1 MQEKHNEIEYQRWDI
16 HQRLQHILLLISF
29 TLLMMTGMPLKFPD
43 STVSK
48 VLMYLFGG
56 VESAGILHRFSAS
69 ILILDSIYHVIYLV
83 CKIIKRRNV
92 WAMAPRWKDVQDLFG
107 MIKYLL
113 GIRPDQP
120 RFDRYMF
127 TEKFEYWAVVWGS
140 AVMIITGFVMWFP
153 VLSTKILPGI
163 FMPLSKVIHSYEALL
178 AALAIVIWHFYH
190 AHLSP
195 DVFPMSRIWLTGRI
209 TEKEL
214 IHKHPL
220 EFERIKRSNNSLGI
234 NTHEANRNEFPPSE
248 IQ

>member
-16 HQRLQHILLLISF
+16 HQRIQHFFLLISF
-29 TLLMMTGMPLKFPD
+29 TLLMMTGLPLKFPD
-43 STVSK
+43 STISK

-56 VESAGILHRFSAS
+56 VESAGKLHRIAAS
-69 ILILDSIYHVIYLV
+69 VLILVSIYHVIYLV
-83 CKIIKRRNV
+83 YKIIKRKNV
-92 WAMAPRWKDVQDLFG
+92 WAMLPRWKDVQDLLG
-107 MIKYLL
+107 MLKYLF
-113 GIRPDQP
+113 GIRPDRP
-120 RFDRYMF
+120 RFDRYTF
-127 TEKFEYWAVVWGS
+127 TEKFEYWAVIWGS
-140 AVMIITGFVMWFP
+140 AVMIITGFIMWFP
-153 VLSTKILPGI
+153 VFTTRILPGI

-220 EFERIKRSNNSLGI
+220 EFERMKRSNNSPGI
-234 NTHEANRNEFPPSE
+234 NTNEANRNEFPSSE
-248 IQ
+248 SQ